1 LKAIARFLQV
11 LEFDFREFTKSKQS
25 IAVEKASSKMRALHM
40 HYNGFVLVY
49 RPYMYRDK
57 DETLNNRQQEL
68 EISTLSIYTL
78 F

>member
-1 LKAIARFLQV
+1 MKAIASFLQA
-11 LEFDFREFTKSKQS
+11 LELDFRGFTKSKES
-25 IAVEKASSKMRALHM
+25 IAMEKSSSKMRALHM
-40 HYNGFVLVY
+40 HYNGSDLVY

-68 EISTLSIYTL
+68 EISTLSIYSL